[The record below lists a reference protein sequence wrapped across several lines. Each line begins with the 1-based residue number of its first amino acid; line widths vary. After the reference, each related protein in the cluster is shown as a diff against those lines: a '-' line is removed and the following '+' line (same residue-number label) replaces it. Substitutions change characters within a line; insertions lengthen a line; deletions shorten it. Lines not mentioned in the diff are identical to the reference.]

1 MFGTKWE
8 TSKRQYGIRKEK
20 NVSIPMS
27 DGITI
32 AADVFRPDATG
43 KFPAILGVQP
53 YERKLQSDPMMPQ
66 GLNMANGGIE
76 AGDYNFYVRRGYA
89 HVITSNRG
97 TGQSGGVY
105 DHYGPR
111 EVQDTA
117 EVIQWIAAQPW
128 CDGKVGMF
136 GVSAF
141 AVSQQQVAAIKPPHL
156 KALFTPFG
164 YTDFYR
170 DKSYHGGILSH
181 AFLRGWATTLDNLRC
196 ESWCLK
202 KWGERKY
209 GEAIREALQDEEMRA
224 IPYLVEALK
233 HPQEGANPLI
243 VDILLNR
250 FDTEYFRERS
260 VDYSKGAEVPAYL
273 GGDWGMYGLHLPGA
287 SRSWRYWK
295 GPKKLII
302 GPPIYLDRPVY
313 QYAYESL
320 RWFDHWLKGI
330 ENGIMNE
337 PPVRLYI
344 MDTGEWK
351 TSEEWPLP
359 ETRWTP
365 FYLHER
371 GLLSEHEFW
380 PNEGHTTFEDSFMN
394 RDGVTFT
401 TPVLIEN
408 TEIIGP
414 MVLNLYAS
422 STEEEILWFI
432 SIFDIDPAGTEKLLT
447 RGWLRGSQRELD
459 LQRSLSWLPCHS
471 HTRREPL
478 VPEKIYEFNIEIRP
492 LAKLFPMGH
501 HIGLRV
507 KCVDNEKP
515 TCFPDAAGTG
525 HLWRQSGSRV
535 TIYHD
540 SDHPS
545 RLLLPVT
552 RGNVIG
558 TYMSGGKTSTEFFP
572 YRKY

>member
-1 MFGTKWE
+1 MFSTRWE

-27 DGITI
+27 DGIRI
-32 AADVFRPDATG
+32 DADIFRPDAPG

-53 YERKLQSDPMMPQ
+53 YEKKLQTDPMMPQ

-76 AGDYNFYVRRGYA
+76 AGDYNFFVRRGYV

-97 TGQSGGVY
+97 SGRSGGFY
-105 DHYGPR
+105 TNYGPR

-117 EVIQWIAAQPW
+117 EVIEWIAAQPW

-141 AVSQQQVAAIKPPHL
+141 AVSQQQVAALKPPHL

-170 DKSYHGGILSH
+170 DKFYHGGILSH
-181 AFLRGWATTLDNLRC
+181 AFMRGWTITIDNLRY

-202 KWGERKY
+202 KWGERKFD
-209 GEAIREALQDEEMRA
+209 EAVREALQDDEIRA
-224 IPYLVEALK
+224 VPYLVEALK
-233 HPQEGANPLI
+233 HPLDGTNPII

-250 FDTEYFRERS
+250 FDGEYFHERS
-260 VDYSKGAEVPAYL
+260 VDYSKGPEVPAYL

-287 SRSWRYWK
+287 SRSWRHWK

-313 QYAYESL
+313 QYAFESL
-320 RWFDHWLKGI
+320 RWYDYWLKGV
-330 ENGIMNE
+330 ENGIMDE
-337 PPVRLYI
+337 PPVRLYV

-351 TSEEWPLP
+351 SSNEWPLP

-365 FYLHER
+365 FFLHER
-371 GLLSEHEFW
+371 GLLSEHELW
-380 PNEGHTTFEDSFMN
+380 PNEGVTTFEDSFMN
-394 RDGVTFT
+394 RDGLMFT

-408 TEIIGP
+408 TEVIGP
-414 MVLNLYAS
+414 MVLNLHAS
-422 STEEEILWFI
+422 STEDEILWFI
-432 SIFDIDPAGTEKLLT
+432 SILDIDPAGNEKLIT
-447 RGWLRGSQRELD
+447 RGWLRGSQRALD
-459 LQRSLSWLPCHS
+459 PERSLPWMPYHS
-471 HTRREPL
+471 HTGRDPL
-478 VPEKIYEFNIEIRP
+478 VPDKINEFTIEIRP
-492 LAKLFPMGH
+492 MAKLFPMGH
-501 HIGLRV
+501 RIGMRI

-515 TCFPDAAGTG
+515 QCFNDAAGTG

-540 SDHPS
+540 AEHPS
-545 RLLLPVT
+545 HLLLPIT
-552 RGNVIG
+552 KGNIIG

-572 YRKY
+572 YRRY

>member
-1 MFGTKWE
+1 MGDIEKAVRD
-8 TSKRQYGIRKEK
+8 SQRKERLH
-20 NVSIPMS
+20 PYERRDHDRGATFS
-27 DGITI
+27 DPTPRGN
-32 AADVFRPDATG
+32 
-43 KFPAILGVQP
+43 FPAILGVQP
-53 YERKLQSDPMMPQ
+53 YERKLQTDPMMPQ

-128 CDGKVGMF
+128 CDGNVGMF

-209 GEAIREALQDEEMRA
+209 AEAIREALQDEEIRA

-233 HPQEGANPLI
+233 HPLEGANPLI

-260 VDYSKGAEVPAYL
+260 VDYSKGPEVPAYL

-330 ENGIMNE
+330 ENGIMDE
-337 PPVRLYI
+337 PPVRLYV

-351 TSEEWPLP
+351 TSDEWPLP

-380 PNEGHTTFEDSFMN
+380 PNEGDHD
-394 RDGVTFT
+394 
-401 TPVLIEN
+401 
-408 TEIIGP
+408 
-414 MVLNLYAS
+414 
-422 STEEEILWFI
+422 
-432 SIFDIDPAGTEKLLT
+432 
-447 RGWLRGSQRELD
+447 LRGLV
-459 LQRSLSWLPCHS
+459 H
-471 HTRREPL
+471 EP
-478 VPEKIYEFNIEIRP
+478 
-492 LAKLFPMGH
+492 
-501 HIGLRV
+501 
-507 KCVDNEKP
+507 
-515 TCFPDAAGTG
+515 
-525 HLWRQSGSRV
+525 
-535 TIYHD
+535 
-540 SDHPS
+540 
-545 RLLLPVT
+545 
-552 RGNVIG
+552 
-558 TYMSGGKTSTEFFP
+558 
-572 YRKY
+572 